1 MSGLGAS
8 PLKCALRMF
17 QEHLSRRIAFFL
29 RAGFLHF
36 TSILASL
43 DQHLREIEGWT
54 WGGVSPQNQDGG
66 EAA

>member
-1 MSGLGAS
+1 
-8 PLKCALRMF
+8 MF
-17 QEHLSRRIAFFL
+17 QEYLSRRIAFFL

-54 WGGVSPQNQDGG
+54 WGGVLPQNQDGG